1 MDKIKY
7 QKYINSYLFFSL
19 GAFVLMIATRLFGLY
34 FNFSISVSNTIQ
46 QIIFYL
52 TALFPINFI
61 AQQIF
66 NNIYGLIGISTRIS
80 TTISEVVFLLVGVA
94 GYLYLLKN
102 KNEITRMKVLFVATV
117 ISVFLYLSD
126 LFVYFF
132 IYTDISRMTFLMF
145 YGFSRFVGLFFSS
158 ILLFIFLNMR
168 GEKNDK
174 K

>member
-7 QKYINSYLFFSL
+7 QKYISNYLFFSL
-19 GAFVLMIATRLFGLY
+19 GAFVLMIATRLFSLY

-46 QIIFYL
+46 QMIFYL
-52 TALFPINFI
+52 TALFPINFV

-102 KNEITRMKVLFVATV
+102 KNITTKMKALFVATV
-117 ISVFLYLSD
+117 ISVFLYFSD

-132 IYTDISRMTFLMF
+132 IYTDISRMMFLMF
-145 YGFSRFVGLFFSS
+145 YGFSRFIGLFFSS